1 MDRRVNAPSLKGM
14 IVRSSFCFR
23 HAFVALLLALAAC
36 SAPPPLPRLSS
47 DAVILAFGDSI
58 TYGTG
63 ADGGESYPAVLAAL
77 TGRRVVNAGVP
88 GEVSGEGLARL
99 PALLDEH
106 RPQLLILAHG
116 GNDLLHKGNPDELA
130 RNLRAMVETARSRGI
145 AVVLVGVPAPGLLL
159 DVPELYPRLAK
170 EFRLPYDGETLRA
183 IEGDRALKS
192 DPIHPNAEGYRRLAQ
207 RLDTLLREAG
217 AL

>member
-1 MDRRVNAPSLKGM
+1 MKRNVCLRKV
-14 IVRSSFCFR
+14 
-23 HAFVALLLALAAC
+23 FVALLLALTAC
-36 SAPPPLPRLSS
+36 SAPPSLPRLAS
-47 DAVILAFGDSI
+47 DAVILAFGDSL

-63 ADGGESYPAVLAAL
+63 ADGAQSYPAVLAGL
-77 TGRRVVNAGVP
+77 TARRVVNGGVP

-99 PALLDEH
+99 PGLLDEH
-106 RPQLLILAHG
+106 RPQLLILTHG
-116 GNDLLHKGNPDELA
+116 GNDLLRRGSPDDLA
-130 RNLRAMVETARSRGI
+130 RNLRAMVEAARTRGI

-170 EFRLPYDGETLRA
+170 EYKLPYDGETLRA

-192 DPIHPNAEGYRRLAQ
+192 DPIHPNADGYRRLAQ
-207 RLDTLLREAG
+207 RLYDTLRAAG

>member
-1 MDRRVNAPSLKGM
+1 MRWSIHFRNVSL
-14 IVRSSFCFR
+14 
-23 HAFVALLLALAAC
+23 ALLLALAAC
-36 SAPPPLPRLSS
+36 SAPPSLPRLSHE
-47 DAVILAFGDSI
+47 AVILAFGDSI

-63 ADGGESYPAVLAAL
+63 ADGGDSYPTALAAL

-99 PALLDEH
+99 PGLLDEH
-106 RPQLLILAHG
+106 RPQLLILTHG
-116 GNDLLHKGNPDELA
+116 GNDLLHKGSQDELA
-130 RNLRAMVETARSRGI
+130 RNLRAMVEAARARGV

-159 DVPELYPRLAK
+159 NVPELYPRLAQ
-170 EFRLPYDGETLRA
+170 EYRLAYDGEILRA
-183 IEGDRALKS
+183 IESDRALKS

-207 RLDTLLREAG
+207 RLAALLREAG

>member
-1 MDRRVNAPSLKGM
+1 MKRNAYFKNAMVG
-14 IVRSSFCFR
+14 
-23 HAFVALLLALAAC
+23 LLLVLAAC
-36 SAPPPLPRLSS
+36 LAPPSLPRLSS
-47 DAVILAFGDSI
+47 DAVVLAFGDSI

-63 ADGGESYPAVLAAL
+63 ADGGESYPVVLAAL

-88 GEVSGEGLARL
+88 GEVSSDGLARL
-99 PALLDEH
+99 PGLLDEH
-106 RPQLLILAHG
+106 RPQLLILTHG
-116 GNDLLHKGNPDELA
+116 GNDLLRKGSPEVLA
-130 RNLRAMVETARSRGI
+130 RNLRAMVEAARSRGI

-159 DVPELYPRLAK
+159 DVPEVYPRLAK
-170 EFRLPYDGETLRA
+170 EYRLAYDGEILRA

-207 RLDTLLREAG
+207 RLAALLREAG

>member
-1 MDRRVNAPSLKGM
+1 MRRNVHFRNAL
-14 IVRSSFCFR
+14 
-23 HAFVALLLALAAC
+23 VALLLTLAAC
-36 SAPPPLPRLSS
+36 SAPPSLPRLAA
-47 DAVILAFGDSI
+47 DAVILAFGDSL

-63 ADGGESYPAVLAAL
+63 ADGAQSYPAVLAAL

-106 RPQLLILAHG
+106 RPQLLILMHG
-116 GNDLLHKGNPDELA
+116 GNDLLRKGSPEELT
-130 RNLRAMVETARSRGI
+130 RNLRTMVDTARARGI

-159 DVPELYPRLAK
+159 GVPELYPRLAQEYK
-170 EFRLPYDGETLRA
+170 LPYDGETLRA

-207 RLDTLLREAG
+207 RLAALLREAG

>member
-1 MDRRVNAPSLKGM
+1 MKRNAY
-14 IVRSSFCFR
+14 FR
-23 HAFVALLLALAAC
+23 NVFVTLLLALAAC
-36 SAPPPLPRLSS
+36 SAPPSLPRLSS
-47 DAVILAFGDSI
+47 DAVILAFGDSL

-63 ADGGESYPAVLAAL
+63 ADGAQSYPAVLATL

-99 PALLDEH
+99 PGLLDEH
-106 RPQLLILAHG
+106 RPQLLILMHG
-116 GNDLLHKGNPDELA
+116 GNDLLRKGSPDELT
-130 RNLRAMVETARSRGI
+130 RNLRTMVDTARTRGI

-170 EFRLPYDGETLRA
+170 EYRLPYDSETLRA
-183 IEGDRALKS
+183 IESDRALKS
-192 DPIHPNAEGYRRLAQ
+192 DPIHPNAEGYRRFAQ
-207 RLDTLLREAG
+207 RLATLLREAG

>member
-1 MDRRVNAPSLKGM
+1 MRPRIYSRNVL
-14 IVRSSFCFR
+14 
-23 HAFVALLLALAAC
+23 VALLLSLAAC
-36 SAPPPLPRLSS
+36 SAPPSLPRLAPE
-47 DAVILAFGDSI
+47 AVILAFGDSI

-63 ADGGESYPAVLAAL
+63 AEGAQSYPAALAAL

-99 PALLDEH
+99 PALLDEY
-106 RPQLLILAHG
+106 RPQLLILIHG
-116 GNDLLHKGNPDELA
+116 GNDLLRRGSPEELA
-130 RNLRAMVETARSRGI
+130 RNLRAMVEAARLRGI

-159 DVPELYPRLAK
+159 GVPEFYPRLAK
-170 EFRLPYDGETLRA
+170 EYKLPYDGETLRA
-183 IEGDRALKS
+183 IESDRALKS

-207 RLDTLLREAG
+207 RLAALLREAG

>member
-1 MDRRVNAPSLKGM
+1 MRRNVHFRNAL
-14 IVRSSFCFR
+14 
-23 HAFVALLLALAAC
+23 VALLLTLAAC
-36 SAPPPLPRLSS
+36 SAPPSLPRLAA
-47 DAVILAFGDSI
+47 DAVILAFGDSL

-63 ADGGESYPAVLAAL
+63 ADGAQSYPAVLAAL
-77 TGRRVVNAGVP
+77 IGRRVVNAGVP

-106 RPQLLILAHG
+106 RPQLLILMHG
-116 GNDLLHKGNPDELA
+116 GNDLLRKGSPEELT
-130 RNLRAMVETARSRGI
+130 RNLRTMVDTARARGI

-159 DVPELYPRLAK
+159 GVPELYPRLAQEYK
-170 EFRLPYDGETLRA
+170 LPYDGETLRA

-207 RLDTLLREAG
+207 RLAALLREAG